1 MLNPIRGVR
10 QFALTL
16 SVLCSC
22 AQATP
27 QSPFLQL
34 DAQIGRE
41 PASTAAQP
49 IYTQESG
56 EGFRVHFQD
65 PVSADTFQV
74 FVDPNLVAMPIVDSV
89 VGASPA
95 CRDSIDDQTELGPHV
110 LCRNIASDAFGSH
123 FYVDGHS
130 DEIVSFAKDG
140 QRYVRAL
147 GFDAQA
153 WRATAMAASDG
164 GAVFAIPTAAQRL
177 ELLAVDARM
186 NPRWRHD
193 LGSFANDGRAQ
204 PGAQG
209 SARVLVRTQGSSLR
223 IDRIAA
229 DGTLSSQANLAI
241 APGLAASNVSL
252 DAAGNVFVAL
262 ANPEAASSLLW
273 RVSGEGVVSHEAV
286 LNCDLGLHGGFSWP
300 TPPPVCIPVSQ
311 GTHTHWLSLAADGSF
326 SLFKTRADT
335 TPQLAWASPD
345 PVLSMALSSE
355 GATLLVAE
363 GPGTGLLPVPRLVR
377 VGYAASERRDP
388 AVVTPEPRGS
398 STPSA
403 HLLADGLLVDDR
415 EGFASAA
422 LRRFES
428 DGSLRWRLA
437 LAPDHEHAGHNA
449 GQACVSSSM
458 SYRLGAPV
466 QGDVACYRQ
475 SDGAR
480 LLQAS
485 LAGERIVAPGVL
497 PQHQA
502 GRAFAFLRPET
513 AGAATRL
520 YQLRQGETPR
530 LLADHFQSPSAWTD
544 AQDRLFVVDTVSAP
558 MRFER
563 YDANGNHIA
572 GGQLPASVM
581 YLHSAMFGP
590 QDRLWIDFSSGGDGT
605 KQLARIAEDG
615 SFADATRRIVSGGDL
630 VSIDA
635 LDSGMLFMIKRT
647 PTGGPDGSPDAT
659 LYALN
664 ADGSERW
671 FHPAHADMPTML
683 AVHLS
688 PQRVRVLEAGLSP
701 ARSWRITDLNPST
714 GDAVTSATTLPWPTQ
729 LRGRLPVVR
738 ARDAD
743 AFVFAGDDDHELVL
757 VLGSVGLVDASAFA
771 DAAPA
776 MAGVWMIPG
785 LSGQGFVFEH
795 NASAG
800 VLSAAWYSHD
810 AAQPCCDYDHSTLR
824 WNTLAGQIVPGDSTI
839 QTLTI
844 FENHGGVF
852 DEAPAT
858 TASAVG
864 QATVSMVDCDHA
876 TLSYRFDDG
885 RVTPRTVAL
894 LRASPRTSAC
904 SLRIPGSPG
913 TTTTPPTYTPR
924 SDLAGAWFEPR
935 TSGQGLH
942 IAIYPPSGETVTET
956 VGLGWF
962 TYDPAGAADES
973 TQQHW
978 FTASGSFDDASQQR
992 AALTLYRTTG
1002 GDRDTTATHNTHRV
1016 GEATLERIDCAS
1028 ATLSYRFDDSLLAGS
1043 FALRTRVIPLQRLGG
1058 CRP

>member
-415 EGFASAA
+415 QGFSSAA
-422 LRRFES
+422 LRRYES
-428 DGSLRWRLA
+428 DGSLRWRMP
-437 LAPDHEHAGHNA
+437 LAPGHEHAGHNA
-449 GQACVSSSM
+449 EQACAASSR
-458 SYRLGAPV
+458 SYVIGTQPLGEV
-466 QGDVACYRQ
+466 ECYRQ
-475 SDGAR
+475 SDGVSV
-480 LLQAS
+480 LSAS
-485 LAGERIVAPGVL
+485 LADVRVVAPGVL
-497 PQHQA
+497 PLRRV
-502 GRAFAFLRPET
+502 GRVFAFFRPET

-544 AQDRLFVVDTVSAP
+544 AQDRLLVVDTVSAP

-581 YLHSAMFGP
+581 YLHSAMFDP

-615 SFADATRRIVSGGDL
+615 SFADATRRILSGGDL

-743 AFVFAGDDDHELVL
+743 AFVFAGDDGHALA
-757 VLGSVGLVDASAFA
+757 LGSVGLVDASAIA

-776 MAGVWMIPG
+776 LSGVWVMPG

-824 WNTLAGQIVPGDSTI
+824 WNTLAGQI
-839 QTLTI
+839 
-844 FENHGGVF
+844 
-852 DEAPAT
+852 
-858 TASAVG
+858 
-864 QATVSMVDCDHA
+864 
-876 TLSYRFDDG
+876 
-885 RVTPRTVAL
+885 
-894 LRASPRTSAC
+894 
-904 SLRIPGSPG
+904 
-913 TTTTPPTYTPR
+913 
-924 SDLAGAWFEPR
+924 
-935 TSGQGLH
+935 
-942 IAIYPPSGETVTET
+942 
-956 VGLGWF
+956 
-962 TYDPAGAADES
+962 
-973 TQQHW
+973 
-978 FTASGSFDDASQQR
+978 
-992 AALTLYRTTG
+992 
-1002 GDRDTTATHNTHRV
+1002 
-1016 GEATLERIDCAS
+1016 
-1028 ATLSYRFDDSLLAGS
+1028 
-1043 FALRTRVIPLQRLGG
+1043 
-1058 CRP
+1058 